1 MKDVGDVSMRAVS
14 VDPPFRSETVVVFA
28 PVNNPRAWPRYGDV
42 SWQPVPS
49 RDRRL
54 AVSG

>member
-14 VDPPFRSETVVVFA
+14 VDPPFRSETVVAFA
-28 PVNNPRAWPRYGDV
+28 PVNNPRAWPGYGDV
-42 SWQPVPS
+42 SWQPFPS